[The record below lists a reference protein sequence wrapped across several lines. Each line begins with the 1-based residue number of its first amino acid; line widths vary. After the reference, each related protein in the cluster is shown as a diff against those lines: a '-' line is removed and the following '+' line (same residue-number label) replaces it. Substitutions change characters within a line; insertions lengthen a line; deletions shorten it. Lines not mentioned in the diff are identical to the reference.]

1 MTFWNE
7 NGNVKKTLTYSNGEL
22 LENNANES
30 STVPKGQPQADIEKT
45 PSAGLSALQNEI
57 VNSTFYKGPITTTGP
72 VILEIAT
79 FFSDNFWIKPYMLF
93 NIENELTTIDIKID
107 KVLDKQNVN
116 FYNPES
122 AFETGDFHRVKKL
135 DTTSVNNIK
144 AVSATRSVMI
154 NPGLTKKTFSS
165 VSGTVTIIAP
175 KNIKTITFAP
185 EEINQEKNAVGN
197 MVKIVKSEQVN
208 EKTYN
213 VKFEFN
219 NNNTFLKTEAY
230 DANGEKISS
239 PSYSYNKGWRSM
251 NFTSTPSKINIFV
264 SESIEESTYPFL
276 LKK

>member
-1 MTFWNE
+1 MVTSLIIGGTRGIGLVVSEHLLNR
-7 NGNVKKTLTYSNGEL
+7 GDQVYTASRRTLE
-22 LENNANES
+22 ENNHIS
-30 STVPKGQPQADIEKT
+30 CDITKDCSCCT
-45 PSAGLSALQNEI
+45 
-57 VNSTFYKGPITTTGP
+57 Y
-72 VILEIAT
+72 
-79 FFSDNFWIKPYMLF
+79 
-93 NIENELTTIDIKID
+93 
-107 KVLDKQNVN
+107 
-116 FYNPES
+116 
-122 AFETGDFHRVKKL
+122 RVKKL

-239 PSYSYNKGWRSM
+239 PSSSYNKGWRSM